1 MNRLLHL
8 LTYIP
13 LIRRL
18 IPKHRRY
25 GGWIFWN
32 ARRGRLEFWLDGELV
47 RVDEPQ
53 RSTDFPDGET
63 LTPLFGVKSVDVEL
77 LGYQLDWFRIDAA
90 PDGEVITMDDP
101 NAVKEFNIGAPDA
114 R

>member
-32 ARRGRLEFWLDGELV
+32 VWKQRVEFWLDGELV
-47 RVDEPQ
+47 RVDAVSPPETVFPQ
-53 RSTDFPDGET
+53 GE
-63 LTPLFGVKSVDVEL
+63 LLAPLFGVKSIETEL

-90 PDGEVITMDDP
+90 PDGTVITIEDP
-101 NAVKEFNIGAPDA
+101 SPIKPTYFA
-114 R
+114 